1 MAHRMDSSR
10 QLEWSGRRDPAY
22 SSPQRPG
29 IGAGDLGFLAFV
41 SLPTVLFW
49 VAYKHNSFWF
59 ALSALTFDLVWL
71 MMQIQSWWP
80 SLHLWNGQELAA
92 CLRQRSHNKSSA
104 FIRQP
109 RGSRRHA
116 LHDSRATHRCANYR
130 TGEPSPDQT
139 LVAEKPQRLAEK
151 WVLTLAPLMEELPNR
166 IPNRNDKTALV
177 ELWRIMFGIT
187 EGHQL
192 SVTVDSAN
200 TVHSLVIWQGCPK
213 GLCSCV

>member
-1 MAHRMDSSR
+1 MKLSAWLHWLLAAYIWLIAWIPLGNWNGQREGT
-10 QLEWSGRRDPAY
+10 LTALLGGR
-22 SSPQRPG
+22 G

-41 SLPTVLFW
+41 SLPAVLFW
-49 VAYKHNSFWF
+49 VAYKHNSLWF
-59 ALSALTFDLVWL
+59 ALAALTFDLVWL

-166 IPNRNDKTALV
+166 IPDRLSTTGRTRRRSASCGECVQRTRRNCRA
-177 ELWRIMFGIT
+177 
-187 EGHQL
+187 
-192 SVTVDSAN
+192 
-200 TVHSLVIWQGCPK
+200 
-213 GLCSCV
+213 